1 MMETNEHIP
10 VLLNEVIEGLN
21 IKEDG
26 IYVDLT
32 LGRAGHSSEILKR
45 IKKGFLYGIDQD
57 KEAIEKSYQRL
68 KAIGNNF
75 EIIKSNFVDIKN
87 ILQERNINEVDGVL
101 MDLGVSSPQFDSGER
116 GFSYNYDA
124 ELDMRMD
131 QENNPLT
138 AKTIVNT
145 YSFNELV
152 RIFREYGDEK
162 YAVPIANNII
172 KRRKEKPIETTFE
185 LVEVIKNSKPAKELK
200 KVGHPAKQV
209 FQALRIEVND
219 ELNVLRKTLNDVI
232 PFLRRNG
239 GRIAVITFHSG
250 EDKIVKK
257 IFQEIS
263 INIGNRLDLPIKEE
277 EKEYK
282 EVNHKV
288 ITASEEELKINHR
301 SASAKLRIL
310 ERR

>member
-1 MMETNEHIP
+1 MTSEHVP
-10 VLLNEVIEGLN
+10 VLLHEVIEGLN
-21 IKEDG
+21 IKRDG

-45 IKKGFLYGIDQD
+45 IDKGFLYGVDQD
-57 KEAIEKSYQRL
+57 IDAIEKSRQRL
-68 KAIGNNF
+68 SEIGQNF
-75 EIIKSNFVDIKN
+75 EIIKNNFVNIKA
-87 ILQERNINEVDGVL
+87 ILDERNIKSVDGIL
-101 MDLGVSSPQFDSGER
+101 MDLGVSSPQFDEGDR

-124 ELDMRMD
+124 KLDMRMD

-138 AKTIVNT
+138 AKIIVNT

-162 YAVPIANNII
+162 YAVSIANNII
-172 KRRKEKPIETTFE
+172 KARKEKEIETTFE
-185 LVEVIKNSKPAKELK
+185 LVEIIKRSKPQKELK
-200 KVGHPAKQV
+200 KVGHPAKQI

-219 ELNVLRKTLNDVI
+219 ELNVLRKTLNDVVYY
-232 PFLRRNG
+232 LRPHG
-239 GRIAVITFHSG
+239 GRIAIITFHSG

-257 IFQEIS
+257 IFQELS
-263 INIGNRLDLPIKEE
+263 IEVGNRYDLPIKTE
-277 EKEYK
+277 EKEFK
-282 EVNHKV
+282 EINHKV

>member
-1 MMETNEHIP
+1 MNSEHIP

-21 IKEDG
+21 IKNDG

-45 IKKGFLYGIDQD
+45 INKGFLYGIDQD
-57 KEAIEKSYQRL
+57 QEAIEKSYQRL
-68 KAIGNNF
+68 KEIGDNF
-75 EIIKSNFVDIKN
+75 EIIKSNFINIKN
-87 ILQERNINEVDGVL
+87 ILQSRNVEYVDGVL
-101 MDLGVSSPQFDSGER
+101 MDLGVSSPQFDEGDR
-116 GFSYNYDA
+116 GFSYNFDA
-124 ELDMRMD
+124 KLDMRMD

-138 AKTIVNT
+138 AEKIVNT

-162 YAVPIANNII
+162 YASSIASNII
-172 KRRKEKPIETTFE
+172 KSRQNKPIQTTFE
-185 LVEVIKNSKPAKELK
+185 LVEIIKRSKPAKELK

-209 FQALRIEVND
+209 FQALRIEVNN
-219 ELNVLRKTLNDVI
+219 ELNVLRKTLVDI
-232 PFLRRNG
+232 LPFLRKG
-239 GRIAVITFHSG
+239 GARIAVITFHSG

-263 INIGNRLDLPIKEE
+263 IEVGNRLDLPIKSE
-277 EKEYK
+277 EKEYR

-288 ITASEEELKINHR
+288 ITASEEELKVNHR

>member
-1 MMETNEHIP
+1 MTNEHIP

-21 IKEDG
+21 IKSDG

-57 KEAIEKSYQRL
+57 KEAIEKSQKRL
-68 KAIGNNF
+68 KSIGDNF

-87 ILQERNINEVDGVL
+87 ILQERNVTEVDGVL
-101 MDLGVSSPQFDSGER
+101 MDLGVSSPQFDEGDR

-124 ELDMRMD
+124 SLDMRMD
-131 QENNPLT
+131 QENNELT
-138 AKTIVNT
+138 AKKIVNT

-152 RIFREYGDEK
+152 RVFREYGDEK
-162 YAVPIANNII
+162 YAVSIANNII
-172 KRRKEKPIETTFE
+172 KARKEKPIETTLE
-185 LVEVIKNSKPAKELK
+185 LVDIIKRSKPAKELK

-219 ELNVLRKTLNDVI
+219 ELNVLRKTLTDVI
-232 PFLRRNG
+232 PFLRRGG

-263 INIGNRLDLPIKEE
+263 ISVGNRLDLPMKEE
-277 EKEYK
+277 EKEYR

-288 ITASEEELKINHR
+288 ITASDEELQRNHR

>member
-1 MMETNEHIP
+1 MITSEHVP

-45 IKKGFLYGIDQD
+45 IKNGFLYGIDQD
-57 KEAIEKSYQRL
+57 KEAIEKSYLRL
-68 KAIGNNF
+68 KEIGDNF

-131 QENNPLT
+131 QENNQVT
-138 AKTIVNT
+138 AKVIVNT

-162 YAVPIANNII
+162 YASSIANNII

-185 LVEVIKNSKPAKELK
+185 LVEIIKMSKPAKELK

-219 ELNVLRKTLNDVI
+219 ELNVLKKTLNDVI

-263 INIGNRLDLPIKEE
+263 INVGNRLDLPLKEE

-288 ITASEEELKINHR
+288 ITASEDELKINHR

>member
-1 MMETNEHIP
+1 MTNNEHIP

-45 IKKGFLYGIDQD
+45 IQKGFLYGIDQD
-57 KEAIEKSYQRL
+57 KEAIEKSRKRL
-68 KAIGNNF
+68 SEIGSNF
-75 EIIKSNFVDIKN
+75 EIIKSNFVNIKE
-87 ILQERNINEVDGVL
+87 ILDERNIKEVDGVL
-101 MDLGVSSPQFDSGER
+101 MDLGVSSPQFDEGDR
-116 GFSYNYDA
+116 GFSYNSDA
-124 ELDMRMD
+124 SLDMRMD

-138 AKTIVNT
+138 AKEIVNT

-162 YAVPIANNII
+162 YAASIANNII
-172 KRRKEKPIETTFE
+172 KSRNIKPIETTFE
-185 LVEVIKNSKPAKELK
+185 LVEIIKRSKPQKELK
-200 KVGHPAKQV
+200 KIGHPAKQV

-219 ELNVLRKTLNDVI
+219 ELNVLRKAVNDIVKY
-232 PFLRRNG
+232 LRPHG
-239 GRIAVITFHSG
+239 GRLAIITFHSG

-257 IFQEIS
+257 IFQELS
-263 INIGNRLDLPIKEE
+263 IEIGNRYDLPIKNE